1 METKGQ
7 MMDNRDLVLCLT
19 PVYNDWES
27 LHVLVDEIRAA
38 FSQSANKKFKILVID
53 DGSTEQN
60 KHLFDK
66 KEVNGFNSQNDV
78 IVSPWAWPVRY
89 YFNRSQDTLVEK
101 TQDEYVSVMINGGSS
116 LTSFWF
122 LDAHFSPYKA
132 SASTQKFLE
141 ENFYMVDKIE
151 YFDIWARHCLY
162 KNNNKIKPLALDG
175 FSPNYHAGGQVLKL
189 ISNTTISRPIQLKK
203 GTYRIAVEAKSIPNP
218 PINNENAHVE
228 ISINEKRIGG
238 FFANSEEFSL
248 KLFDVNVEEDTQTAI
263 SLTFGNDF
271 FDDYSDRDVL
281 IKSISLEKI
290 SND

>member
-1 METKGQ
+1 M
-7 MMDNRDLVLCLT
+7 
-19 PVYNDWES
+19 
-27 LHVLVDEIRAA
+27 
-38 FSQSANKKFKILVID
+38 ANA
-53 DGSTEQN
+53 
-60 KHLFDK
+60 
-66 KEVNGFNSQNDV
+66 VNGFNYQNHV
-78 IVSPWAWPVRY
+78 IVSPWAWPIRY
-89 YFNRSQDTLVEK
+89 YFNKPQDTLVEK
-101 TQDEYVSVMINGGSS
+101 TLDEYVSVMINGGSS

-132 SASTQKFLE
+132 SASTQKFLG

-151 YFDIWARHCLY
+151 YFDIWARHYLY

-189 ISNTTISRPIQLKK
+189 ISNTTISRPIQLEK
-203 GTYRIAVEAKSIPNP
+203 GTYRIAIETKSIPNP

-238 FFANSEEFSL
+238 FYANSEEFSL

-271 FDDYSDRDVL
+271 FDDYNDRDL
-281 IKSISLEKI
+281 IIKSISLEKI
-290 SND
+290 NND